1 MRQRFCIILNPS
13 AGVPRKRFIA
23 DVLARLAARGAI
35 TTVVE
40 PRNRSEAAIAVR
52 EACSTHD
59 VIVAAGGDGTVRH
72 AAAALGSL
80 AMPLGLIPLGT
91 GNVLAREIGL
101 QLDAVFVADTLVD
114 GEERIVHGAT
124 ANGEPFFLMAGAGF
138 DGRVI
143 GCLNQSLKRRMARAA
158 YAPAMI
164 RALLQP
170 IDRLQIT
177 IDGIP
182 HSANWAIAANA
193 RHYGGS
199 FIVSPN
205 SSIFEPGLKVMMI
218 QADTRRDLVVQ
229 LLRIAQGSLAK
240 GGHASVNVL
249 DGQKIRIA
257 ALSNI
262 VEPVLSQLDGDAYSA
277 LPIEIDARGP
287 QLRLIVPR

>member
-101 QLDAVFVADTLVD
+101 RRDAVFVADTLVD

-170 IDRLQIT
+170 IDRLHVT
-177 IDGIP
+177 IDGIT

-205 SSIFEPGLKVMMI
+205 SSIFEPGLKVIMI

-240 GGHASVNVL
+240 GDHASVNVL